1 MQCIRKRNGKK
12 KDISFSY
19 TLHKKESEKMITPQS
34 YTCSKCGQVYN
45 AKDANNDINP
55 TEVKAAVDNL
65 VNALNDATTSIVNAI
80 RKVEPD
86 AENAFKQ
93 DETKTIVPSMEE
105 SCTMIEKAISN
116 NATAIENEDLPG
128 KAERVHDE
136 LQTNYNNEASTNAQK
151 CAESHQSSDS

>member
-1 MQCIRKRNGKK
+1 MIRV
-12 KDISFSY
+12 
-19 TLHKKESEKMITPQS
+19 Q
-34 YTCSKCGQVYN
+34 GQASRLRVMGQASCLRVLSVASRDERRY
-45 AKDANNDINP
+45 AQLFAH
-55 TEVKAAVDNL
+55 VKV
-65 VNALNDATTSIVNAI
+65 IVNNRDPDRDKA
-80 RKVEPD
+80 EPD

-105 SCTMIEKAISN
+105 SCTVIEKAISN